1 MSRRVESSK
10 DQESLGDPEDA
21 SKQGR
26 SIADLDKDDDVT
38 LVDETQERQD
48 NDMIFVTGVLDAD
61 EIPMEA
67 KVDEKDEQS
76 TKLDDSTAGE
86 AVTTASVEGGAAP
99 ITIEE
104 ITLAQTLIQIKAS
117 KPK

>member
-1 MSRRVESSK
+1 MSRRVESFE
-10 DQESLGDPEDA
+10 DQESLGNLEDA

-48 NDMIFVTGVLDAD
+48 DELMFDTGVLDAD
-61 EIPMEA
+61 EMPVEA

-86 AVTTASVEGGAAP
+86 AVTTTSVEG
-99 ITIEE
+99 
-104 ITLAQTLIQIKAS
+104 S
-117 KPK
+117 